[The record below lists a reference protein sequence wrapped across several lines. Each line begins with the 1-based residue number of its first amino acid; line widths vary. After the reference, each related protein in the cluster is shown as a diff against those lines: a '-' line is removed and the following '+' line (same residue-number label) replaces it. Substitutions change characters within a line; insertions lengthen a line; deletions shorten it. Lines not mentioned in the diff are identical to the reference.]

1 MQTFGIPI
9 CQYEALVN
17 GVDQNGGLEIGGD
30 VPTVSLESGE
40 AVVAA
45 SYEAGGDAV
54 AAASYQA
61 GGDAVASASYEAGGD
76 AVAAEAVTGHNP
88 EATNDVTAGSFK
100 AEEPAEGPVKA
111 VVREEHTAAGSLKSE
126 AVVEAA
132 KSLEVGSVAITP
144 QVIINE
150 VYELAQS

>member
-54 AAASYQA
+54 AA
-61 GGDAVASASYEAGGD
+61 
-76 AVAAEAVTGHNP
+76 EAVTGHNP

-100 AEEPAEGPVKA
+100 AEEAAEGPVKA
-111 VVREEHTAAGSLKSE
+111 VVREEHTAAGSLNPE

-150 VYELAQS
+150 LYELAQ

>member
-54 AAASYQA
+54 AA
-61 GGDAVASASYEAGGD
+61 
-76 AVAAEAVTGHNP
+76 EAVTGHNP

-100 AEEPAEGPVKA
+100 AEEAAEGPVKA

-150 VYELAQS
+150 LYELAQ

>member
-54 AAASYQA
+54 AA
-61 GGDAVASASYEAGGD
+61 
-76 AVAAEAVTGHNP
+76 EAVTGHNP

-100 AEEPAEGPVKA
+100 AAEGPVKA

-150 VYELAQS
+150 LYELAQ

>member
-100 AEEPAEGPVKA
+100 AAEGPVKA

-150 VYELAQS
+150 LYELAQ